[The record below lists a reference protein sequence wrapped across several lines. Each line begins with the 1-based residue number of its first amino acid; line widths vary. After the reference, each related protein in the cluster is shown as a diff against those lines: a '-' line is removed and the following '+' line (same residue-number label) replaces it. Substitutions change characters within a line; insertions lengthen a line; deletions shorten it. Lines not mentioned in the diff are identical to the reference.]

1 MEDKDKKQLSSTPK
15 KHNAFVDWV
24 NGEERP
30 KEEKTVI
37 RENIRRPK
45 KEKKIDE
52 IKNYKKFKKGL
63 YRTRNSN
70 VLCIY
75 SSSFSSS

>member
-30 KEEKTVI
+30 KEEKNCYQRKYQKT
-37 RENIRRPK
+37 
-45 KEKKIDE
+45 
-52 IKNYKKFKKGL
+52 
-63 YRTRNSN
+63 
-70 VLCIY
+70 
-75 SSSFSSS
+75 

>member
-45 KEKKIDE
+45 KEKKIDYT
-52 IKNYKKFKKGL
+52 IYK
-63 YRTRNSN
+63 
-70 VLCIY
+70 
-75 SSSFSSS
+75 